1 MKPYT
6 DIPGFAELVLE
17 ESFVLGISAVPTRV
31 TIDVEFALTSGHP
44 AYVPPPP
51 HENEAYR
58 RGQIRFVDVRRIEWA
73 DQGVRPATDATG
85 EVDYGHIDDLR
96 WEGETFEL
104 EGDWGRMT
112 LEARSVEVDV

>member
-6 DIPGFAELVLE
+6 SIPGFTELILE
-17 ESFVLGISAVPTRV
+17 ESFVLGISALPTRV
-31 TIDVEFALTSGHP
+31 TIDVEFALTPDHP

-51 HENEAYR
+51 DENEAYR
-58 RGQIRFVDVRRIEWA
+58 RGQILFSGVRRPVWA

-85 EVDYGHIDDLR
+85 EIDYGHIDDLR
-96 WEGETFEL
+96 WDGEIFEL

-112 LEARSVEVDV
+112 LEARSVQVDV